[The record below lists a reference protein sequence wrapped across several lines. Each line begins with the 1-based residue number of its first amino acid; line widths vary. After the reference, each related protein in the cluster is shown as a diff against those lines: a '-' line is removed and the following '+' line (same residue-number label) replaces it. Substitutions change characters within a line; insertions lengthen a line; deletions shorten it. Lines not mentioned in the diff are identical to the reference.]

1 MTRSRV
7 LAVFAAVG
15 AAALVARAEGPAK
28 VPRLWNPATVTTV
41 SGTVESVDRIAMG
54 DWACVRL
61 RLRTGEGVL
70 NVRVAPEWFLA
81 QRKIAFAAGERLEV
95 KGSRIR
101 FAGEPALTAGEI
113 VRGAERIVLRTPDG
127 TATW

>member
-28 VPRLWNPATVTTV
+28 APRLWDPATMATV
-41 SGTVESVDRIAMG
+41 SGTVESVERIAMG

-61 RLRTGEGVL
+61 RLRTGDGVL
-70 NVRVAPEWFLA
+70 SVRVAPEWFLT
-81 QRKIAFAAGERLEV
+81 QRRIAFAAGERLEV

-113 VRGAERIVLRTPDG
+113 VRGAERIVLRAADG
-127 TATW
+127 KAAW